1 MHVVAHHAHAPGPP
15 VVLVHGAPDR
25 SKNFAKVVHLLSD
38 MAVTAYD
45 RRGFGKS
52 LHVDPPS
59 AGFDTAVEDLL
70 SVLDGRPSVVC
81 GQSVGGTI
89 AMMAAIQAPE
99 LFLALGVWESPV
111 PWETFWPRDNQEKW
125 LPLWLSHAPR
135 DLGEQFNRS
144 LIGEDRWNQLPER
157 TRELLRAEGAS
168 FHADLASQVQAPFHV
183 ADVKCPMVVGA
194 GTDTE
199 EWLLDAYRELA
210 RVTHAE
216 YFVTEGANHV
226 AHTHFPEVWAELVRR
241 TVALLD

>member
-1 MHVVAHHAHAPGPP
+1 

-25 SKNFAKVVHLLSD
+25 SKNFAKVIHHLPDLP
-38 MAVTAYD
+38 VTAYD

-52 LHVDPPS
+52 LNVVPPS
-59 AGFDTAVEDLL
+59 VGFDTAVEDLV
-70 SVLDGRPSVVC
+70 SVLGGRPSVVC

-89 AMMAAIQAPE
+89 AMMAAIEAPE

-111 PWETFWPRDNQEKW
+111 PWEKFWPRDNQNKW
-125 LPLWLSHAPR
+125 LPFWLSHAPR

-144 LIGEDRWNQLPER
+144 LIGEDRWNELPER

-168 FHADLASQVQAPFHV
+168 FHSDLGSQVEAPFTV

-194 GTDTE
+194 GTDTGE
-199 EWLLDAYRELA
+199 GMLKAYGDLA
-210 RVTHAE
+210 HATRAE
-216 YFVTEGANHV
+216 FFVSEGANHS

-241 TVALLD
+241 TVALAR